1 MKKVSVKKLC
11 LLCIFALISF
21 GIMHSQKTW
30 YAINN
35 VARNEAGT
43 EYIGWE
49 NFENW
54 TEDPSAQVPYNPDSG
69 IPGVGDNVVI
79 RSGKEITLPSGF
91 LINAGIVSV
100 EGSLYIEGAGDDH
113 HLSALRGKGRVYIR
127 GNKLPSGNLS
137 HFIEAGP
144 GGGTII
150 LHGDGPL
157 TFSDSFSAYNLEIDM
172 SAGDKTVTFSN
183 NITINGNFNLKRGRL
198 LIGGSQARTYEIKGN
213 LKVESD
219 GSIAVTNNNSFHN
232 LIVWGDFK
240 NYGSVKF
247 SNAAQYAAATNGA
260 VRLIFKGA
268 SNNEFIIN
276 GPTELYRLFIEKGD
290 NDFYTLNVTS
300 NNSDNFK
307 LMGPYEKGIGIENT
321 ESTGWERLP
330 LVIRKGTLKL
340 GSNIIINKL
349 GYNRDGNGVKEFF
362 IPESAGLWING
373 AHINS
378 GVRTSPESW
387 LANGTGISVKG
398 TLRIS
403 AGSLTNPP
411 LSSGIAYHGSNSEP
425 SKLIIEGGEIFTT
438 QVRAYNNDSY
448 LNYSQSGGVIDFY
461 TRAGAAYDSPVFNL
475 PKASQVFEMSGG
487 EMIFRVANDRG
498 EDSHGIQILSEEGNY
513 SVSGGTIKIFTPKDN
528 VFQILSLAP
537 FYNIE
542 VIKGQGNNRV
552 EFREHWTYPK
562 KLYILNSLKI
572 GTGTTVNIGQ
582 YELFL
587 GKDLE
592 LNGSLSFSGGFI
604 SLMGNKD
611 ASLINNT
618 SGNLN
623 VPNLEIHKDRADVI
637 VSLSGSNSYMISK
650 LTVFRGNL
658 DVADKNV
665 TISSSIELFD
675 GNLLSSETGFLTL
688 NNGVVL
694 NSHRGK
700 ENSFGNLRL
709 AGGANVSL
717 NSHAKAKQVDFAGN
731 GVFNI
736 GIYNLEI
743 LEAEYK
749 ANNGWSTSKMFKTTG
764 KAADGGLTL
773 PLIVPSNTGSNS
785 SLQFFPVGNSDSYSP
800 FEVLTGS
807 KASSIQG
814 KLNFIPV
821 YTPHPSQNTGG
832 GGSGAV
838 NFYFRIKG
846 EDLPAIS
853 DNQLSYKFNIGG
865 IKNKTVPGGNSAN
878 GAIMAD
884 YEWDTYNIAREGH
897 NPPTAFIFNTED
909 FPLQGDYTL
918 GHHNSY
924 KSSTLYYS
932 KTNLGNWNSS
942 STWTEEDSH
951 SGNNAGPPQIFD
963 NTIIG
968 GANDQNHVVTVDNNR
983 SVSQVEIKGKSDT
996 GIGLDDPSKDPPT
1009 LHVNTQSAKFQQ
1021 IKGGGRIL
1029 HTYINDGEFS
1039 FIEGDYSNFVNNNEA
1054 IIEFQGTSNI
1064 PNKPEYLPHYPN
1076 LYITGGE
1083 ILFPWNTGS
1092 LIVLGDL
1099 VIDGA
1104 TFDIKGDQNGMVEI
1118 FGDLIIKNNGILKT
1132 PAAYELDIT
1141 VHGDLILDNGKIETN
1156 GGNRFFN
1163 LYGNITISDNGS
1175 INLESSG
1182 VIFRF
1187 LGDEDITVSGNGS
1200 LKFNRIIINKKE
1212 GVKVDFQAP
1221 FSLHAA
1227 ANGASDNK
1235 PFLLQSGIAHLNHK
1249 GIDLVLNSGGGDF
1262 KIPSGTK
1269 LIVDNEATVR
1279 ASGSGS
1285 SLFLDGALHVDNE
1298 AEFLWEGSGGN
1309 HLKYSSSGN
1318 ASILIGKNAV
1328 FRLGSQL
1335 YANSEGGILKFTQA
1349 SAGSDVQI
1357 ATINAP
1363 LSTKAVFELQNEGS
1377 SFVQSE
1383 ENSEIK
1389 ILRAP
1394 SDQNPVTSIRFN
1406 PSSVTI
1412 ASGSKFVLGN
1422 DDDDDPTN
1430 FTLNAGKPI
1439 DDREPIGGL
1448 NITGAASVSLS
1459 SSPLTLQGTLEVG
1472 EGSTLITNNLDL
1484 TLKGDFILHGTYDY
1498 GYNTTKFSGNTKQT
1512 VIGNPDFYNL
1522 SKLAGDNEL
1531 SFEGEDDIEIEN
1543 ELIIERG
1550 SISTNDNKLVV
1561 KGDVTSLEHTFIE
1574 GLEMGGSE
1582 MQLLSGGGEY
1592 GRLFINNDKNV
1603 MIPSQPDVITVSEE
1617 LILGRGILD
1626 IGGNLLQLGKE
1637 AVISDGNGGSDF
1649 SESNMIQTFLSFTDA
1664 GIRKYFPSIDDATT
1678 FIYPI
1683 GSQNKYTPLSMEIS
1697 SIDSNNGYIRVK
1709 AANEPHISIA
1719 ETGNVLQYYWTVD
1732 ANGIEGFKSKFYMQ
1746 ASPDDVIPADKR
1758 DEYIVARILSNKDEW
1773 NKLDITNSSLEEGI
1787 FFDGDNSLLVF
1798 NGYFFEGTDDLGIS
1812 GDYTAGVESSIPD
1825 KIPTVISVDSNKGNW
1840 NEITTWAVYNPD
1852 SGVMGEAGEGIP
1864 QNGPFGSIVYI
1875 FEDVEVTHSGR
1886 VAYRTVIEEGATLD
1900 IGSTINNRLGNVSG
1914 KGRLRVESGTLPAGF
1929 YEDFTKEDGGIF
1941 EFAGT
1946 ESYTV
1951 LSGINTV
1958 NSLAFTG
1965 SGERKIPNA
1974 TIKLHGDLLI
1984 EGPALSMRQA
1994 SVLQIG
2000 KDLIFNSG
2008 SIETSDDSNIE
2019 FNGIELQEIR
2029 GDSPF
2034 TGDNGIHN
2042 ITINNNAG
2050 IELLNDLEIK
2060 NYLQLNKGLINTQGS
2075 GSLYISN
2082 GSEYSHSGASS
2093 LSYVNGPL
2101 YKFINANE
2109 NFEFPLGKL
2118 GRFAPFSVNRVTA
2131 GGYWKVEYFNSLP
2144 PKRNQ
2149 KGSIAYISNNEYW
2162 KVIAPVADASASVTL
2177 RWDDASGVNPD
2188 EFDVVSLDA
2197 DAEESAEWTILDKQS
2212 PDKVNKRVTTVSLT
2226 HNKRRYF
2233 SFGLDV
2239 SPVLNDYT
2247 WTGQNSEDWFDPY
2260 NWFGEKLPSA
2270 ATHALIT
2277 TLDVNPVPTRWPV
2290 IYENNASIAQTNDL
2304 TIEKGASL
2312 TLNPGSRLTVN
2323 GDLSIA
2329 DEGGLIIKNQSGQS
2343 GEGGMASLLTHGD
2356 IEGEVNVNLSLPTD
2370 QWFYLGSSIKNATFG
2385 NFSPDEK
2392 NSGTLVNVYRDRWYS
2407 TYTDHVNTALR
2418 IMEGVSVYYPPNGGG
2433 TKELSY
2439 TGVLNNGVIS
2449 RVYKENR
2456 YQLMAN
2462 PYPSFIDWQSSNGW
2476 IRNDFESTIWYRML
2490 VDDAMTFI
2498 TYNNSV
2504 PEGARLALYPESGS
2518 YDEAEFALI
2527 APMQNV
2533 YVRPTKEK
2541 AELTI
2546 NNDARCHG
2554 LPSSY
2559 LKSSS
2564 NRSGDVI
2571 RIVSSNAYSRDG
2583 AVVYFASGSES
2594 GIDGGDSEKYFNE
2607 DVRIPEIYTQSEGKA
2622 LAINGLP
2629 PLQGDH
2635 VVLPLSV
2642 RNRIEGEVS
2651 LSFDLSYY
2659 YGDHLPYLYD
2669 NEKGVNI
2676 SLVDTNEYR
2685 YNATNTGDDH
2695 TRFELHFIN
2704 IPVGLDADKDVF
2716 ETGGIMISGVKGR
2729 ALVIIDDSLLNES
2742 GSANVE
2748 VFTIS
2753 GQKFSECI
2761 VKDKLSYID
2770 LPDMKGVYIV
2780 RVVVGEVVK
2789 SERVLN

>member
-1 MKKVSVKKLC
+1 MIKSYFRSLFLFFVLC
-11 LLCIFALISF
+11 FVGMGF
-21 GIMHSQKTW
+21 MYGQKTW

-35 VARNEAGT
+35 VARDEAG
-43 EYIGWE
+43 IGWA

-54 TEDPSAQVPYNPDSG
+54 TEDPSAQVYYNPDSG

-79 RSGKEITLPSGF
+79 RSGKEITLPADFS
-91 LINAGIVSV
+91 INAGIVTV
-100 EGSLYIEGAGDDH
+100 EGSLYIEGADDDH
-113 HLSALRGKGRVYIR
+113 ELIALRGKGRVYIR
-127 GNKLPSGNLS
+127 GNKLPSGDLS

-150 LHGDGPL
+150 FQGNGAL
-157 TFSDSFSAYNLEIDM
+157 TFSAPFSAYNLEIDM

-198 LIGGSQARTYEIKGN
+198 LIGGSQSRTYEIKDN

-219 GSIAVTNNNSFHN
+219 GSIGVTSNNYFHN

-247 SNAAQYAAATNGA
+247 SNAAQYEAATNGA

-276 GPTELYRLFIEKGD
+276 GTTELYRLFIEKGD

-307 LMGPYEKGIGIENT
+307 LMGPYERGVGIENT

-340 GSNIIINKL
+340 GSNIIIDKL
-349 GYNRDGNGVKEFF
+349 GYLRNGTAPNEFF

-378 GVRTSPESW
+378 GEVTSPESW
-387 LANGTGISVKG
+387 QANGTGISVKG
-398 TLRIS
+398 TLRMS

-438 QVRAYNNDSY
+438 QVREYNNESY
-448 LNYSQSGGVIDFY
+448 LNFSQSGGVIDFY
-461 TRAGAAYDSPVFNL
+461 TRTGTAYNSPVFNL
-475 PKASQVFEMSGG
+475 PKAEQVFEMSGG
-487 EMIFRVANDRG
+487 EMIFRVANDRE

-513 SVSGGTIKIFTPKDN
+513 NVSGGTIKIFTPKDN

-537 FYNIE
+537 FYNVE
-542 VIKGQGNNRV
+542 VIKGEGNNRV

-572 GTGTTVNIGQ
+572 GTGTTVNVGQ

-623 VPNLEIHKDRADVI
+623 IPNLEIHKDRADAI
-637 VSLSGSNSYMISK
+637 VSLSGSNSFTISK
-650 LTVFRGNL
+650 LTLIRGDL
-658 DVADKNV
+658 DVVDKNV
-665 TISSSIELFD
+665 TIISSIELFE
-675 GNLLSSETGFLTL
+675 GNLLSSATGSIIL
-688 NNGVVL
+688 NNGVTL
-694 NSHRGK
+694 NSSRGK
-700 ENSFGNLRL
+700 DNSFGNLKL
-709 AGGANVSL
+709 AAGANVSL
-717 NSHAKAKQVDFAGN
+717 NSHAKAKRVDFVGN

-736 GIYNLEI
+736 GIHNLEI
-743 LEAEYK
+743 LEADYS
-749 ANNGWSTSKMFKTTG
+749 AVTGWSTSKMFKTTG
-764 KAADGGLTL
+764 KASDGGLTL
-773 PLIVPSNTGSNS
+773 PVTLSSYSSNTDV
-785 SLQFFPVGNSDSYSP
+785 QFFPLGTQSRYSYCLVYAKGNNINDEGYITVKPVEGHHPSVRDKG
-800 FEVLTGS
+800 EVASFYYRIS
-807 KASSIQG
+807 KAGLENTSGSEMAY
-814 KLNFIPV
+814 KFLIP
-821 YTPHPSQNTGG
+821 TTWGG
-832 GGSGAV
+832 
-838 NFYFRIKG
+838 
-846 EDLPAIS
+846 
-853 DNQLSYKFNIGG
+853 QSYKGMVLKDQTWSEYGVNKDSEGNG
-865 IKNKTVPGGNSAN
+865 ITHLRFSL
-878 GAIMAD
+878 
-884 YEWDTYNIAREGH
+884 
-897 NPPTAFIFNTED
+897 NTNL
-909 FPLQGDYTL
+909 PLEGDYTV
-918 GHHNSY
+918 GN
-924 KSSTLYYS
+924 KSAFNQVTVYYS
-932 KTNLGNWNSS
+932 KSSGNWNDRNNWTTNPDH
-942 STWTEEDSH
+942 STGSTNKIPASYDV
-951 SGNNAGPPQIFD
+951 A
-963 NTIIG
+963 IIG
-968 GANDQNHVVTVDNNR
+968 GANGSNHNITLSTSNT
-983 SVSQVEIKGKSDT
+983 SVSQVYIKGKSETDIEA
-996 GIGLDDPSKDPPT
+996 GNPPT
-1009 LHVNTQSAKFQQ
+1009 LTIAHNTSNHNIAL
-1021 IKGGGRIL
+1021 IKGHGTIV
-1029 HTYINDGEFS
+1029 HINNFAYYSDYTT
-1039 FIEGDYSNFVNNNEA
+1039 INGDYSEFCNSTEA
-1054 IIEFQGTSNI
+1054 IIEFTGNGDG
-1064 PNKPEYLPHYPN
+1064 PRLLPPMTKIAKYPN
-1076 LYITGGE
+1076 LHISGSVGYSQFAHGNDLKVNGNLVVKNTKFYLPATNNGMISIGGDVIIDNSTLGFSTGYNHHMT
-1083 ILFPWNTGS
+1083 IDGS
-1092 LIVLGDL
+1092 LIFTGGGVFNGQSGGDEKDLFLKGDL
-1099 VIDGA
+1099 LLG
-1104 TFDIKGDQNGMVEI
+1104 NGQI
-1118 FGDLIIKNNGILKT
+1118 QFNNTQK
-1132 PAAYELDIT
+1132 
-1141 VHGDLILDNGKIETN
+1141 
-1156 GGNRFFN
+1156 
-1163 LYGNITISDNGS
+1163 
-1175 INLESSG
+1175 INLVFSGDNSVVYSKESG
-1182 VIFRF
+1182 GTANFYRV
-1187 LGDEDITVSGNGS
+1187 
-1200 LKFNRIIINKKE
+1200 KINKPE

-1221 FSLHAA
+1221 FSLHAT

-1235 PFLLQSGIAHLNHK
+1235 PFLLQSGIAHLTHRDIN
-1249 GIDLVLNSGGGDF
+1249 LTFNSGGGDF

-1269 LIVDNEATVR
+1269 LIVDNGATVR
-1279 ASGSGS
+1279 ASGNRS
-1285 SLFLDGALHVDNE
+1285 SLFLDGALHVDNG
-1298 AEFLWEGSGGN
+1298 AKLLWEGSGGN

-1318 ASILIGKNAV
+1318 ASILIGEDAV

-1335 YANSEGGILKFTQA
+1335 YANSEGGILKFTHA
-1349 SAGSDVQI
+1349 SATSDVQI

-1383 ENSEIK
+1383 ENSKIQ

-1394 SDQNPVTSIRFN
+1394 SGQNPVTSIYFN

-1422 DDDDDPTN
+1422 NGTTN
-1430 FTLNAGKPI
+1430 FTLNAG
-1439 DDREPIGGL
+1439 RSMGGL
-1448 NITGAASVSLS
+1448 DITGAASVSLS
-1459 SSPLTLQGTLEVG
+1459 SSPLTLQGTLKIG
-1472 EGSTLITNNLDL
+1472 EDSELKSNNLDL
-1484 TLKGDFILHGTYDY
+1484 TLKGDFIVDGTYDY
-1498 GYNTTKFSGNTKQT
+1498 GFNTTSFSGITKQT
-1512 VIGNPDFYNL
+1512 VLGNPDFYNL
-1522 SKLAGDNEL
+1522 SKSAGDNEL

-1550 SISTNDNKLVV
+1550 SISTNDYNLVV
-1561 KGDVTSLEHTFIE
+1561 KGDATSFEHSFIE

-1603 MIPSQPDVITVSEE
+1603 MRPSQPDVITVSEE

-1626 IGGNLLQLGKE
+1626 IGSNLFQLGKE
-1637 AVISDGNGGSDF
+1637 AVISDGNGGNDF

-1664 GIRKYFPSIDDATT
+1664 GIRKYFPSIDEPTT

-1683 GSQNKYTPLSMEIS
+1683 GSQNKYTPLTMEIS
-1697 SIDSNNGYIRVK
+1697 SIESNDGYIRVK

-1719 ETGNVLQYYWTVD
+1719 ETENVLQYYWTVD

-1746 ASPDDVIPADKR
+1746 AYPDDVIPADKK

-1773 NKLDITNSSLEEGI
+1773 NKLDITNSSLEENI
-1787 FFDGDNSLLVF
+1787 FFDGENSLLVF
-1798 NGYFFEGTDDLGIS
+1798 NGYFFEGTNDLGIS
-1812 GDYTAGVESSIPD
+1812 GDYTAGIESYIPD
-1825 KIPTVISVDSNKGNW
+1825 RIPTVISVDNKGDW
-1840 NEITTWAVYNPD
+1840 NEITTWAVYDPD
-1852 SGVMGEAGEGIP
+1852 SGGIGEAGEGIP
-1864 QNGPFGSIVYI
+1864 QNGPLGSIVYI
-1875 FEDVEVTHSGR
+1875 REDVGITHSGR

-1914 KGRLRVESGTLPAGF
+1914 KGILRVESGVLPAGF
-1929 YEDFTKEDGGIF
+1929 YEDFTQENAGIF
-1941 EFAGT
+1941 EFSGT
-1946 ESYTV
+1946 GNYTV

-1974 TIKLHGDLLI
+1974 TIKLNGDFLI
-1984 EGPALSMRQA
+1984 DGPAISMKQA
-1994 SVLQIG
+1994 SVIQIG

-2019 FNGIELQEIR
+2019 FNGIKLQKIKGEH
-2029 GDSPF
+2029 SF
-2034 TGDNGIHN
+2034 TGNNGIHN

-2060 NYLQLNKGLINTQGS
+2060 NHLQLNKGLINTQGS

-2082 GSEYSHSGASS
+2082 SSEQAHSGVSS

-2109 NFEFPLGKL
+2109 NFEFPLGKG
-2118 GRFAPFSVNRVTA
+2118 GRYGPFSVNRVTA
-2131 GGYWKVEYFNSLP
+2131 GGYWKIEYFNSTP

-2149 KGSIAYISNNEYW
+2149 KGDIDYISNNEYW
-2162 KVIAPVADASASVTL
+2162 EVTAPVANASASLTL

-2188 EFDVVSLDA
+2188 EFDVVSLNTDA
-2197 DAEESAEWTILDKQS
+2197 GESEQWTILDKQS
-2212 PDKVNKRVTTVSLT
+2212 TDKVNKRVTTVSLT
-2226 HNKRRYF
+2226 HNTRRYF

-2239 SPVLNDYT
+2239 RPVLNDYT
-2247 WTGQNSEDWFDPY
+2247 WIGASSSNWFDTD
-2260 NWFGEKLPSA
+2260 NWYGKKLPSA
-2270 ATHALIT
+2270 ATPVLIT

-2290 IYENNASIAQTNDL
+2290 ISDNNASIAQTNDL
-2304 TIEKGASL
+2304 TIEGEDASL

-2329 DEGGLIIKNQSGQS
+2329 EDGGLKIFNQS
-2343 GEGGMASLLTHGD
+2343 GEGGMASLLTHGA
-2356 IEGEVNVNLSLPTD
+2356 ISGKANVRLSLLTD
-2370 QWFYLGSSIKNATFG
+2370 HWFYLGSSISGATFG
-2385 NFSPDEK
+2385 NFSPGDQG
-2392 NSGTLVNVYRDRWYS
+2392 SGTLVNVYRDRWYS
-2407 TYTDHVNTALR
+2407 TYTQHNTTELQ

-2439 TGVLNNGVIS
+2439 TGVLNNGEIS
-2449 RVYKENR
+2449 REYVENR

-2462 PYPSFIDWQSSNGW
+2462 PYPSFINWQDDDGW
-2476 IRNDFESTIWYRML
+2476 ERDAFESTIWYRML
-2490 VDDAMTFI
+2490 VGGAMTFI
-2498 TYNNSV
+2498 TYNNSSV
-2504 PEGARLALYPESGS
+2504 PGARLALYPDGS
-2518 YDEAEFALI
+2518 SFSEAEFALI
-2527 APMQNV
+2527 APMQSV
-2533 YVRPTKEK
+2533 YVRPTK
-2541 AELTI
+2541 AGATLTI
-2546 NNDARCHG
+2546 NNSARTHG
-2554 LPSSY
+2554 LTTSY

-2564 NRSGDVI
+2564 GRSGDVI

-2583 AVVYFASGSES
+2583 AVLYFASGSES
-2594 GIDGGDSEKYFNE
+2594 GIDAGDSEKYFNE

-2629 PLQGDH
+2629 PLKDDH

-2642 RNRIEGEVS
+2642 RNGIEGEII

-2676 SLVDTNEYR
+2676 SLVDTNEYK
-2685 YNATNTGDDH
+2685 YNATDTGDDH

-2704 IPVGLDADKDVF
+2704 IPVGLDVDNKDAF
-2716 ETGGIMISGVKGR
+2716 ASGGIMISGVKGK

-2742 GSANVE
+2742 DSANVE
-2748 VFTIS
+2748 VFTIN
-2753 GQKFSECI
+2753 GQKFSETI

-2770 LPDMKGVYIV
+2770 LPEMKGVYIV